1 MRFYQASFG
10 KQKSAA
16 SMVLVFAL
24 FLLLGSL
31 LVFYRLNPLA
41 CAIASSKA
49 NVYLQQLC
57 DRVVLSYLEESQL
70 QYQDLILLEKNEE
83 GNINAVLSNTVAVN
97 RMKSNITSRVSE
109 EIGQLDRWSLSVPL
123 GALTG
128 SSFMSGVGPNIPITV
143 APNGR
148 VFAELKSEFESA
160 AINQTIHRL
169 VLETKLDIGLLLPAA
184 TTSTTVVT
192 QVPIAET
199 IIVGNVPSSYTA
211 IDGVTSDAPDTAL
224 NLLD

>member
-1 MRFYQASFG
+1 MRFYRVPSG
-10 KQKSAA
+10 KPKGAA
-16 SMVLVFAL
+16 PLVLIFTL

-31 LVFYRLNPLA
+31 LVLYRLNPLA
-41 CAIASSKA
+41 CAVASTKA
-49 NVYLQQLC
+49 NAYLQQLC
-57 DRVVLSYLEESQL
+57 DRVVLSYLEESDL

-97 RMKSNITSRVSE
+97 RMKSAITSDVSKE
-109 EIGQLDRWSLSVPL
+109 LGRLDRWALSVPL
-123 GALTG
+123 GTLTG
-128 SSFMSGVGPNIPITV
+128 SAFMSGWGPNIPITV

-148 VFAELKSEFESA
+148 IFAELKSEFESA

-169 VLETKLDIGLLLPAA
+169 VLETKLDVGLLLPSA